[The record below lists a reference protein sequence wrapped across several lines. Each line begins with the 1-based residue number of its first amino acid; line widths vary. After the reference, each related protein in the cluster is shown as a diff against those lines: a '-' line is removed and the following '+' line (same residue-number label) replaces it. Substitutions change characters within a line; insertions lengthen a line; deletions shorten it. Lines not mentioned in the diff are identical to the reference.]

1 MLPFPFSSWAVCNGK
16 GKSVF
21 IFSLMGYTPGFSIAN
36 LGKQKQLQV
45 IFILHNNLLIQ
56 NRLVAETE
64 EFLKAPR
71 TVSGTSHVF
80 K

>member
-1 MLPFPFSSWAVCNGK
+1 MA
-16 GKSVF
+16 
-21 IFSLMGYTPGFSIAN
+21 IFSLMGYTLGFPTAN

-45 IFILHNNLLIQ
+45 ALILHNNLLIQ

-64 EFLKAPR
+64 EFLQVSR
-71 TVSGTSHVF
+71 TVFRTSHVF

>member
-1 MLPFPFSSWAVCNGK
+1 MA
-16 GKSVF
+16 
-21 IFSLMGYTPGFSIAN
+21 IFSLMGYTLGFPTAN

-45 IFILHNNLLIQ
+45 ALILHNNLLIQ

-64 EFLKAPR
+64 EFLKVSR
-71 TVSGTSHVF
+71 TVFGTSHVF

>member
-1 MLPFPFSSWAVCNGK
+1 MV
-16 GKSVF
+16 
-21 IFSLMGYTPGFSIAN
+21 IFSLMGYTLGFPTAN

-45 IFILHNNLLIQ
+45 VLILHNNLLIQ

-64 EFLKAPR
+64 EFLQVSR
-71 TVSGTSHVF
+71 TVFGTSHVF

>member
-1 MLPFPFSSWAVCNGK
+1 MA
-16 GKSVF
+16 
-21 IFSLMGYTPGFSIAN
+21 IFSLMGYTLGFPTAN

-45 IFILHNNLLIQ
+45 ALILHNNLLIQ

-64 EFLKAPR
+64 EFLQVSR
-71 TVSGTSHVF
+71 TVFGTSHVF